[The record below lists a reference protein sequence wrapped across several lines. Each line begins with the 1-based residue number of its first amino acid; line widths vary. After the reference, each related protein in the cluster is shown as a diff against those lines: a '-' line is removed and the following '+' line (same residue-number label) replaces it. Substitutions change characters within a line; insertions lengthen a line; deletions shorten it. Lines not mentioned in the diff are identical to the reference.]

1 MKRKPF
7 LYTNTN
13 YSYLKPSGDKYM
25 PKAPIRKRRKKPSMF
40 TDWLKYYIL
49 VNPFKVH
56 YLFTYIPRDNK
67 AMDEKLIN
75 ITSDLLS
82 GSRREVAKE
91 LHNLSASGA
100 SIISVAK
107 INLWSLNK

>member
-1 MKRKPF
+1 
-7 LYTNTN
+7 
-13 YSYLKPSGDKYM
+13 M
-25 PKAPIRKRRKKPSMF
+25 PKPPIQKKRRKPSKF
-40 TDWLKYYIL
+40 LEFLKYYIL

-82 GSRREVAKE
+82 GSRREVAAE

-100 SIISVAK
+100 SIISIAK
-107 INLWSLNK
+107 ISLRSLNR